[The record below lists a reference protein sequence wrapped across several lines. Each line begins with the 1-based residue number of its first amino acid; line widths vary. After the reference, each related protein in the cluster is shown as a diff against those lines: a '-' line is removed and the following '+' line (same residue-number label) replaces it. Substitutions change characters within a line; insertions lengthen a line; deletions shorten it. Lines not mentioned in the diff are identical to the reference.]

1 MPPFIV
7 MTFANRI
14 ASLKMD
20 ILKEASP
27 ILLGLFTIMFGLHA
41 DYAIARTMLEIVPA
55 GVGHFSSD
63 PLPIALWRVL
73 SMVACALFICIL
85 FVHGAV
91 AVIKMRLQGSMIAIY
106 VKAFFA
112 FYLALSP
119 WVTLHLARLVGAVLL
134 RDISI
139 GVDLLFVTMYAVGG
153 TALRGLVRSLDLW
166 QNRKAQLTPMT
177 N

>member
-1 MPPFIV
+1 
-7 MTFANRI
+7 MTPSIAKTVAHRI

-41 DYAIARTMLEIVPA
+41 DYAIARTMSEIVPA

-63 PLPIALWRVL
+63 TLPVAVWRVI

-85 FVHGAV
+85 FVHASI

-134 RDISI
+134 REISI
-139 GVDLLFVTMYAVGG
+139 GVDILFVAMYAAGG
-153 TALRGLVRSLDLW
+153 MVLWSLVRTLDLW
-166 QNRKAQLTPMT
+166 QLRKTKLLRPS
-177 N
+177 